1 MSGLSDDTDLKLLV
15 AKYSDTNT
23 ASTATDTSVDS
34 KHRSLDSEL
43 LRENE
48 ELRAIV
54 KEQEFRIAALKSSMH
69 DKLIEYNCKID
80 ALRDEHTK
88 ELANLHNQFKI
99 KLAKELNKDKMSK

>member
-1 MSGLSDDTDLKLLV
+1 MSELSNNTDLKLLV
-15 AKYSDTNT
+15 AKYSDTGI
-23 ASTATDTSVDS
+23 STGTSVNS
-34 KHRSLDSEL
+34 QRRSLDSEL

-54 KEQEFRIAALKSSMH
+54 KEQESRIAALKLSMH

-99 KLAKELNKDKMSK
+99 KLAKELNKDKISK

>member
-1 MSGLSDDTDLKLLV
+1 MSGLSDNTDLKLLV
-15 AKYSDTNT
+15 AKYSDINVR
-23 ASTATDTSVDS
+23 SVNSIDS
-34 KHRSLDSEL
+34 QHQTLDSEL

-54 KEQEFRIAALKSSMH
+54 KEQESRIAALKLSMH

-80 ALRDEHTK
+80 TLRDEHIK

-99 KLAKELNKDKMSK
+99 KLVKELNKDKMSK